1 MALSFLILKMGIIQK
16 FHFISNIFSK
26 DILHTFRKW
35 ARITNRIALS
45 NAACKNDG
53 ICTAFH
59 QFSRTKYG
67 FFSRAT
73 TTVDKPYNFNI
84 LFDAFKATG
93 FFRALL

>member
-59 QFSRTKYG
+59 QFSRTKHG
-67 FFSRAT
+67 FFPRT
-73 TTVDKPYNFNI
+73 TAAINKTNNLDVFFNT
-84 LFDAFKATG
+84 FKHAG